1 MARFAVIGLGRFG
14 SHLAARLYELGHEVL
29 GVDSRSDLVASMA
42 SRVSQV
48 VEADARDKLQLRAIG
63 LKDFDTV
70 VISVGEHLEAST
82 LAALYCKELGVR
94 VVARAFSEDHAKIL
108 EALGVDQVVNPE
120 REGAIRL
127 AEKLSHSN
135 LVDFIPLGEDYSI
148 VEVAAPEALRG
159 RTLGDLDIRKRFNVY
174 VLAIQD
180 VLSGKVA
187 MLPPPTAVL
196 HESDVLV
203 VVGRS
208 ADVERLSNLK

>member
-29 GVDSRSDLVASMA
+29 GVDNRADLVAGMA

-48 VEADARDKLQLRAIG
+48 VEADARDKQQLRAIG

-120 REGAIRL
+120 REGAVRL

-135 LVDFIPLGEDYSI
+135 LLDYIPLGEDYTI
-148 VEVAAPEALRG
+148 VEVAAPESLRG
-159 RTLGDLDIRKRFNVY
+159 RTLADLDIRKRFNVY

-180 VLSGKVA
+180 VLSGNVA
-187 MLPPPTAVL
+187 MLPPPTAVI

-208 ADVERLSNLK
+208 ADVERLSKLK